1 MSVEWQ
7 TTDIEVII
15 RDTHGDDGLSGQTG
29 IIRGISVSI
38 KHICLLFNITKYI
51 IGVNLFGLCLLLK
64 LFLLT
69 CKKK

>member
-38 KHICLLFNITKYI
+38 
-51 IGVNLFGLCLLLK
+51 
-64 LFLLT
+64 
-69 CKKK
+69 